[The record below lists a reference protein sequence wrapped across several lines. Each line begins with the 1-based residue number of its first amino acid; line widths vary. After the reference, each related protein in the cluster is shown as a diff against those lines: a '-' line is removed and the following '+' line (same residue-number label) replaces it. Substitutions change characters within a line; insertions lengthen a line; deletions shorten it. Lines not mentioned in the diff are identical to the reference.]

1 METDQDQDSAGTN
14 EIEVLAGEIIR
25 YGREMGLP
33 YNAVSADISDPDPML
48 GCDGRP
54 LAETLFQWVDP
65 QLAYWKDRGFALRSG
80 LVHATRTMAEP
91 FYFSEGG
98 VVQSWR
104 SSSSKLEFD
113 LVGESADHSVRASI
127 VCPCHLPFGVIGAV
141 VWASDKKIE
150 NLAEIFD
157 AYVDKLFVLTFKFI
171 CTYREE
177 AFARLPHMGPELTRR
192 EIQCLKWAAAG
203 KTDSE
208 IAVIVGIS
216 SPTVRFH
223 LTNASRKLDV
233 TGRSQAIHMATKLG
247 YVGRIRS

>member
-1 METDQDQDSAGTN
+1 MEFDHGQQNMRSE
-14 EIEVLAGEIIR
+14 EISSLADEILR

-48 GCDGRP
+48 DCNGLP
-54 LAETLFQWVDP
+54 LAETRFQWIDP
-65 QLAYWKDRGFALRSG
+65 KLAYWKDRGFALRSG
-80 LVHATRTMAEP
+80 LVQATRTLAEP
-91 FYFSEGG
+91 FYYSEGEP
-98 VVQSWR
+98 VRSWR
-104 SSSSKLEFD
+104 PTASTQPFD
-113 LVGESADHSVRASI
+113 LGRESAEYQVRSGI

-141 VWASDKKIE
+141 VWASNEKLE
-150 NLAEIFD
+150 NLSEIFH
-157 AYVDKLFVLTFKFI
+157 AYADRLFVLTFKFI

-177 AFARLPHMGPELTRR
+177 ALARLPHKGPELTRR

-208 IAVIVGIS
+208 IAIIVGIS

-223 LTNASRKLDV
+223 LTTASRKLDV

-247 YVGRIRS
+247 YVGRI